1 MIADVQV
8 QEQHTLLWLN
18 PPEKNNFQETVLKRL
33 ETIENGQMNIM
44 MKLSELSAQ
53 IERAFFARPNKKS
66 LVLLWALSSMGID
79 SVEDL
84 EQFNELLKDKESS
97 DKLKEKL
104 AVVCGTGK
112 GTNLFFT
119 RGCDVHPKIS
129 HGVFVGWAVPE
140 MIRKKPVLK
149 LTIVLYHS
157 F

>member
-1 MIADVQV
+1 MPKLDELTPPGTCMIADVQV

-84 EQFNELLKDKESS
+84 EQFNELLKEFKNPLIKE
-97 DKLKEKL
+97 
-104 AVVCGTGK
+104 
-112 GTNLFFT
+112 
-119 RGCDVHPKIS
+119 I
-129 HGVFVGWAVPE
+129 
-140 MIRKKPVLK
+140 
-149 LTIVLYHS
+149 
-157 F
+157 